1 MAKAFYTQEEALEAL
16 ATDDDGIKDLVES
29 GRLTEYRD
37 GNSLM
42 YKGSQIEKLQGEG
55 AGGLAPADSG
65 GPIGLADSAGGISLD
80 DSMGGS
86 VAASISDD
94 SGIGDANAS
103 MGESGIDLADTGLPA
118 ESTAGESR
126 VPGSSGA
133 PLVSD
138 DTGEF
143 SLSDTAMS
151 SDMGGTAAG
160 ASQSGITIFEDD
172 DVDPSA
178 QTDMGGTGD
187 QIALEGIGSGSGLLD
202 LTQEADDTSFGAE
215 TFDEIMPESS
225 VAGGTAVGA
234 SAIDTGAAP
243 AGTRPAGVAYEVN
256 DPQAPIFGGLAGGAA
271 AVVLVGIV
279 ALALSAVNGD
289 PGFLSFLFTETGEVA
304 VGATGGLLVGLPI
317 VGLIIGL
324 VGGKMANNA

>member
-1 MAKAFYTQEEALEAL
+1 M
-16 ATDDDGIKDLVES
+16 DS
-29 GRLTEYRD
+29 
-37 GNSLM
+37 
-42 YKGSQIEKLQGEG
+42 
-55 AGGLAPADSG
+55 APSDSG
-65 GPIGLADSAGGISLD
+65 GPISLADSSDGIDLSD
-80 DSMGGS
+80 ESMGDSVGGS

-94 SGIGDANAS
+94 SGLGDAGAS
-103 MGESGIDLADTGLPA
+103 FGDSSIDLADTGSPA
-118 ESTAGESR
+118 SSAAGASAAGASAAGASAGASR

-133 PLVSD
+133 PLVAND

-143 SLSDTAMS
+143 AMTDTSFGA
-151 SDMGGTAAG
+151 DALGGTAAG

-225 VAGGTAVGA
+225 VAGGTVAGT
-234 SAIDTGAAP
+234 SGIDTAAAP
-243 AGTRPAGVAYEVN
+243 VGTRQAGIAYEVN
-256 DPQAPIFGGLAGGAA
+256 DPTAPIFGGLAGGAA

-279 ALALSAVNGD
+279 ALALSVVGGSA
-289 PGFLSFLFTETGEVA
+289 GFLSFLVTDEGVA
-304 VGATGGLLVGLPI
+304 VGPALGLLVGLPI
-317 VGLIIGL
+317 LGLIIGL
-324 VGGKMANNA
+324 VGGKMASNA